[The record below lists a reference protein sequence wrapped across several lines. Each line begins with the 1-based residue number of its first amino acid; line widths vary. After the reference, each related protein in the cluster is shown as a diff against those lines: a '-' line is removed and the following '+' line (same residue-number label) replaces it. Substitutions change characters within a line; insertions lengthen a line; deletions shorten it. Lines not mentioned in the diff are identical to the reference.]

1 MSNVC
6 TFQINKTWLLC
17 GFIFYFWVNRIQ
29 PAKLTNWSLLL
40 LNIYKKIITFDT
52 FIILVII
59 SGSCNEKLLGN
70 IITFVA
76 YGTWHMRSVVAWSL
90 SPGYQRWYNTL
101 ARHKASNPSCQV
113 SLFVL
118 SHLIISY
125 QMRFSKV
132 GKHLLNVLKSLFCFS
147 CTNKSNLFF
156 LEFGKIWRIHK
167 KIWKLV
173 FQWENCNH

>member
-1 MSNVC
+1 MSVP
-6 TFQINKTWLLC
+6 F
-17 GFIFYFWVNRIQ
+17 
-29 PAKLTNWSLLL
+29 KLTRHDYFVDLYFISRCLEYSLL
-40 LNIYKKIITFDT
+40 NKQIDHYTTTIIYKKIITFDT

-156 LEFGKIWRIHK
+156 LEFGKI
-167 KIWKLV
+167 
-173 FQWENCNH
+173 